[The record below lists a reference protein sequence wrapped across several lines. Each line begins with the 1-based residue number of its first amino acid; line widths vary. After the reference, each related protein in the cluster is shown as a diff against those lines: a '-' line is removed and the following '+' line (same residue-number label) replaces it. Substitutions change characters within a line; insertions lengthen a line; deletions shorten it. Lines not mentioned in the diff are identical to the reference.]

1 MLQTFDILLN
11 KNTSSHGAID
21 MLISLKYY
29 GFQSIL
35 QNVFWDIRNVWETC
49 GCKIQ
54 TSYKYF
60 VVKYDT
66 Q

>member
-11 KNTSSHGAID
+11 KNISSHGAID

-29 GFQSIL
+29 DFQSIL

-49 GCKIQ
+49 GCTTQ

-60 VVKYDT
+60 VVKYDDT
-66 Q
+66 